1 MSKIN
6 IEVRYP
12 SHQDDARHYDT
23 ATPPQ
28 ALPRGEDHGSR

>member
-12 SHQDDARHYDT
+12 SHQDDARHYDENLVID
-23 ATPPQ
+23 PGF
-28 ALPRGEDHGSR
+28 LCV